1 MQHPFVERLFDLFE
15 QSGALEMEYAGPE
28 GSLRLARAASAAPA
42 VVPPPPAG
50 ATPATP
56 AALSAPA
63 HPARHALAA
72 PLSGNFFRASAPD
85 AAPFAQVGAIVEEG
99 QVLGLIE
106 TMKMLNEVEADR
118 AGRIV
123 SFAIDNGQTVQAG
136 GTLVVIEAL
145 EGAHV

>member
-1 MQHPFVERLFDLFE
+1 MEHSFVERFFDLFE

-28 GSLRLARAASAAPA
+28 GSLRLARGGSDAPARPAPAMREEQAAPA
-42 VVPPPPAG
+42 P
-50 ATPATP
+50 TDR
-56 AALSAPA
+56 S
-63 HPARHALAA
+63 RHALAA
-72 PLSGNFFRASAPD
+72 ALSGNFYRASAPD
-85 AAPFAQVGAIVEEG
+85 ATPFAEVGDIVDEG

-123 SFAIDNGQTVQAG
+123 AFEIANGAAVQAG

-145 EGAHV
+145 ESAHV